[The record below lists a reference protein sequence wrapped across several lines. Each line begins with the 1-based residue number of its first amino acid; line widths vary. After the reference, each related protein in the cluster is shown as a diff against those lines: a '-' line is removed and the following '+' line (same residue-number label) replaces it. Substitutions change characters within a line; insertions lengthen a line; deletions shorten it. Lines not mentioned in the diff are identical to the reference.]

1 MRIQDALQNALDELA
16 LGVVVFDARR
26 EVVYCNKR
34 YAEIYGLRP
43 EQVSPGTPVGQLI
56 RRRLELGLKISSNAD
71 DYVRKHTSGVVVPF
85 AASQELSDGRI
96 IAYSVSPIA
105 GGGGVATHE
114 DITERE
120 ELHRRLT
127 TQHQLTVQQEEQLRI
142 RALQF
147 DLAIN
152 NMSQGLCF
160 FDGSQR
166 LIVCNSRYVEM
177 YQLDAKLIVPGIT
190 LREIV
195 DLRFAVGSFP
205 KMTKEEYLT
214 WRDSIAVSDKPS
226 DTIVKLTNGR
236 IFQLRHRP
244 MTDGGWVATH
254 EDITER
260 EVALE
265 TAKRVLSE
273 LEDQN
278 RTLHEREQELE
289 ETNRRFDIAL
299 TNMAQGLC
307 MLDAQLRV
315 VECND
320 RYRQL
325 FKVPAHIAK
334 PGAYLRDLV
343 AYSVSEGRHPGQC
356 ADDVMSVRL
365 AIFAK
370 GEPATLRTKGV
381 DGARTIETR
390 YRPTAGGG
398 WVATY
403 DDITDRERAEMVLAE
418 QNRRFDAAL
427 NNMPHGL
434 SMFDADRRLI
444 VCNRRFAEMYRLP
457 QALTEQGT
465 QFADI
470 LEHRV
475 KTRQAPDDSDSYAKQ
490 MRKIGDL
497 GKPARYRV
505 RLLDGRTIQVDYEPM
520 IGGGWVVTHQ
530 DVTETIRAEAQI
542 THLARHDA
550 LTDLP
555 NRFQFQEKL
564 DEALLRVARGES
576 VAVLCLDLDRF
587 KAVNDTLGH
596 GIGDDLL
603 KLVAER
609 LRAAVRDTD
618 TVARLGGDEF
628 AIIQPF
634 AEQPTGAT
642 SLAARIIDTLT
653 APYSIADHQIDIGA
667 SIGVAIAP
675 DDGVT
680 AKQLL
685 KNSDLALYRAKSDG
699 RGVYRFFAA
708 EMDAKM
714 RRRRELEMD
723 LRAALANGEFE
734 LFYQPLVNVAAREV
748 IAFEALMR
756 WRSPARGLVAPN
768 EFIPLAEEI
777 GLIAPIGAW
786 VLKTACAEAA
796 TWPDHIK
803 VAVNLSPVQFKSER
817 LLLDIVSALGSSG
830 LSPQRLELEITETV
844 MLHDTDTTL
853 ATLHQIKALG
863 VSISMDDFGTGY
875 SSLSYLRKFPFDKIK
890 IDQSFVREISD
901 TDESMAVVRAV
912 MGLGSSLGI
921 ATIAEGVETA
931 DQLRTLRA
939 EGCLVAQGF
948 LFSPAVPATE
958 IGKLLERLHRDLDA
972 A

>member
-1 MRIQDALQNALDELA
+1 MYELD
-16 LGVVVFDARR
+16 
-26 EVVYCNKR
+26 
-34 YAEIYGLRP
+34 P
-43 EQVSPGTPVGQLI
+43 
-56 RRRLELGLKISSNAD
+56 
-71 DYVRKHTSGVVVPF
+71 
-85 AASQELSDGRI
+85 
-96 IAYSVSPIA
+96 
-105 GGGGVATHE
+105 
-114 DITERE
+114 
-120 ELHRRLT
+120 
-127 TQHQLTVQQEEQLRI
+127 
-142 RALQF
+142 
-147 DLAIN
+147 
-152 NMSQGLCF
+152 
-160 FDGSQR
+160 R
-166 LIVCNSRYVEM
+166 LI
-177 YQLDAKLIVPGIT
+177 IPGVT
-190 LREIV
+190 LREVV
-195 DLRFAVGSFP
+195 DLRFAAGTFP
-205 KMTKEEYLT
+205 KMSKEEYLK

-226 DTIVKLTNGR
+226 DTVVKLTNGR

-244 MTDGGWVATH
+244 MADGGWVATH

-273 LEDQN
+273 LENQN
-278 RTLHEREQELE
+278 RTLHEREQQLQ

-299 TNMAQGLC
+299 SNMAQGLC
-307 MLDAQLRV
+307 MFDAQLRV
-315 VECND
+315 VECNE

-325 FKVPAHIAK
+325 FTLPAHVAK

-343 AYSVSEGRHPGQC
+343 AYSVGQGRHPGQSV
-356 ADDVMSVRL
+356 DDVMAGRL
-365 AIFAK
+365 AIFAR

-381 DGARTIETR
+381 DGNRTIETG

-403 DDITDRERAEMVLAE
+403 DDITERENAEMVLAE

-444 VCNRRFAEMYRLP
+444 VCNRRFAQMYRLP
-457 QALTEQGT
+457 QALTEPGT
-465 QFADI
+465 QFTDI
-470 LEHRV
+470 LEYRI
-475 KTRQAPDDSDSYAKQ
+475 KTGQAPDDSDSYANQ
-490 MRKIGDL
+490 MRKIGGL
-497 GKPARYRV
+497 GKPASYRV
-505 RLLDGRTIQVDYEPM
+505 GLKDGRTIQVDYEPM

-530 DVTETIRAEAQI
+530 DITETIRAEARI

-555 NRFQFQEKL
+555 NRVLFQEKL

-596 GIGDDLL
+596 GIGDALL

-609 LRAAVRDTD
+609 LRGSVRDSD
-618 TVARLGGDEF
+618 TIARLGGDEF
-628 AIIQPF
+628 AIIQPST
-634 AEQPTGAT
+634 EQSTNT
-642 SLAARIIDTLT
+642 ISLASRIIDALST
-653 APYSIADHQIDIGA
+653 PYAIADHQIDIGA

-675 DDGVT
+675 SDGVT
-680 AKQLL
+680 AEQLL

-699 RGVYRFFAA
+699 RGVYRFFEP

-714 RRRRELEMD
+714 RKRRELELD
-723 LRAALANGEFE
+723 LRAALANNEFE
-734 LFYQPLVNVAAREV
+734 LFYQPLVNVAAGQV

-756 WRSPARGLVAPN
+756 WRSPARGLVSPN

-786 VLKTACAEAA
+786 VLKTACTEAA
-796 TWPDHIK
+796 TWPNQIK

-817 LLLDIVSALGSSG
+817 LLLDVVSALGSSG
-830 LSPQRLELEITETV
+830 LSPRRLELEITETV
-844 MLHDTDTTL
+844 MLHDTEATL
-853 ATLHQIKALG
+853 AILHQIKALG

-912 MGLGSSLGI
+912 MGLGNSLGI

-939 EGCLVAQGF
+939 EGCTEAQGF
-948 LFSPAVPATE
+948 LFSPAVPSAE
-958 IGKLLERLHRDLDA
+958 IGKLLLRLHRDLDA